1 MKTNHTVEFRKFFY
15 VGEMDERNL
24 CRVYTKFLWTWV
36 PHLDFFNMVGCEP
49 KRHHF
54 GVYTFHR
61 YYGFA
66 VQEAQLMLTNPRE
79 AFTGQSKLP
88 NIVPFDVRYGF
99 LLVCNRNLM
108 RKTQFFLD
116 IRLQKCGDLENQVR
130 GPSRSLEMSSFDR
143 QHMTSY

>member
-1 MKTNHTVEFRKFFY
+1 
-15 VGEMDERNL
+15 
-24 CRVYTKFLWTWV
+24 
-36 PHLDFFNMVGCEP
+36 MVGCEP

-79 AFTGQSKLP
+79 AFRGQSKLP

-108 RKTQFFLD
+108 RKTQLFLD

-143 QHMTSY
+143 PHMTSY